1 MAHLLSEKAGQDQL
15 EFSLESLDNFLE
27 SNVHCVCQHVL
38 SLWGGKRLVRKKLMT
53 SIFTCKENAVICRS
67 DLRK

>member
-1 MAHLLSEKAGQDQL
+1 MGHLLSEKAGQDQL
-15 EFSLESLDNFLE
+15 ELSLESLDNFLE

-38 SLWGGKRLVRKKLMT
+38 SLWGKRSVKKT
-53 SIFTCKENAVICRS
+53 HNTDQITCKEKAVMCRS

>member
-27 SNVHCVCQHVL
+27 SNVHCVC
-38 SLWGGKRLVRKKLMT
+38 
-53 SIFTCKENAVICRS
+53 
-67 DLRK
+67 